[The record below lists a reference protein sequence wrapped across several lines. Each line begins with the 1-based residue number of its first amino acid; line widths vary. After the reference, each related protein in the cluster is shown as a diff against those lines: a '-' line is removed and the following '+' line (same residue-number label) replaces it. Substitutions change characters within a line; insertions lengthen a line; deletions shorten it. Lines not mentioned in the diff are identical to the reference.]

1 MERVLNKGLN
11 FSILPKKLD
20 ITQVMVDWKKFER
33 TMIWTEWWHGHENIN
48 NEKAPIFKVA
58 KQNLPKNYTV
68 PKGLQTYIG
77 SVRSEIVDPKNRLK
91 VDCNLPEEE
100 LRAMQEFK
108 KLQRERKIIIKQCD
122 KGAGIL
128 IIDFKDYMAACE
140 EHLNEEIVGKNG
152 KKKPYYKK
160 VSETQFEEA
169 KIKLLKL
176 LQSGFDNEIITK
188 QEYSAM
194 CPQSKSTSRF
204 YCNFKIH
211 KDYEHIPP
219 VRAIIS
225 GSGSILE
232 NPSKFVDHYLK
243 DIATKHD
250 TYLQDTPDFIRKIEE
265 INSKGK
271 LSNSALLVSFDVR
284 ALFTNIPQE
293 EGTSS
298 SEEALNERESP
309 GVPTEYI
316 ISLLRFILEN
326 NIFSFNDQLY
336 SQQEGTSM
344 GPKHAPHYA
353 DIFMARKIDPKI
365 KNIFRKF
372 KNSGISFLK
381 RFLDDLFKIYEGTTQ
396 NLHNIFQEINNIHPS
411 IKFTMSHTS
420 NIYEDPSTRCD
431 CPNQETIPFLDT
443 SCKIVDGRIILD
455 LYKKPYRS

>member
-1 MERVLNKGLN
+1 MCTGAFYV
-11 FSILPKKLD
+11 
-20 ITQVMVDWKKFER
+20 
-33 TMIWTEWWHGHENIN
+33 
-48 NEKAPIFKVA
+48 
-58 KQNLPKNYTV
+58 
-68 PKGLQTYIG
+68 
-77 SVRSEIVDPKNRLK
+77 
-91 VDCNLPEEE
+91 
-100 LRAMQEFK
+100 
-108 KLQRERKIIIKQCD
+108 LQR
-122 KGAGIL
+122 
-128 IIDFKDYMAACE
+128 
-140 EHLNEEIVGKNG
+140 LNNSCAIYAV
-152 KKKPYYKK
+152 
-160 VSETQFEEA
+160 
-169 KIKLLKL
+169 
-176 LQSGFDNEIITK
+176 
-188 QEYSAM
+188 YSVV
-194 CPQSKSTSRF
+194 
-204 YCNFKIH
+204 
-211 KDYEHIPP
+211 EHIPP

-232 NPSKFVDHYLK
+232 NPSKLVDHYLK

-271 LSNSALLVSFDVR
+271 LTNNALLVSFDVR

-326 NIFSFNDQLY
+326 NIFSFNDPLY

-365 KNIFRKF
+365 TNIFRKF

-381 RFLDDLFKIYEGTTQ
+381 RFLDGLFKIYEGTTQ
-396 NLHNIFQEINNIHPS
+396 NLHNIFQEMNNIHPS
-411 IKFTMSHTS
+411 IKFTMSQTS
-420 NIYEDPSTRCD
+420 HIKEDPSTRSD

-455 LYKKPYRS
+455 LYKKPTDRNMYLLPSSCHPPHQHKNIPFSLALRINRVCSLSEDQ